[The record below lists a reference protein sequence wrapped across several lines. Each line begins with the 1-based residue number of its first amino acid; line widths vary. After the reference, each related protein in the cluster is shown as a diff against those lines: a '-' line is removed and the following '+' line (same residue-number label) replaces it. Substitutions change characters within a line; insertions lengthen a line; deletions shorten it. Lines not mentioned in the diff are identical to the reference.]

1 MFAMNNQRCL
11 SLSIASEDCMSS
23 TVFFAFNES
32 QSYTDW
38 EKTEDLF
45 YFTAIQIYVHNLL
58 PLWMELVRSHS
69 RTLPI
74 SFSIIYIFMGL
85 LHRIAIF
92 CTIYRLSVRCCEF
105 TSCVRLNERQ
115 GIDEL
120 SLNLIDVYKF
130 SCCCWCCSYFFWW
143 WGRNSYEDLRKFTL
157 ITILCFAFVYRY
169 LLSKAK

>member
-1 MFAMNNQRCL
+1 MKTACL
-11 SLSIASEDCMSS
+11 QPCSLRS
-23 TVFFAFNES
+23 NES

-74 SFSIIYIFMGL
+74 LFSIIYIFMGL

-92 CTIYRLSVRCCEF
+92 CTIYRLNVRCCEF
-105 TSCVRLNERQ
+105 TSCVRLNERR
-115 GIDEL
+115 GIDEF
-120 SLNLIDVYKF
+120 SSNLIDVYKF
-130 SCCCWCCSYFFWW
+130 SCCCWCCSNFFFVMGAQFLW
-143 WGRNSYEDLRKFTL
+143 RSQKVHIDNDPLFRVCIS
-157 ITILCFAFVYRY
+157 IFAEQ
-169 LLSKAK
+169 S